1 MCLRFCVVNDSDAV
15 CADAVCLAT
24 KARARVRAMEPE
36 RMKANLILAT
46 AMTLV
51 ALAGCATVKPRADF
65 DRAARDV
72 GRAVGTEAF
81 YRPDDERDNERRVT
95 ELLDGGLS
103 ADEAVQV
110 TLLNNPRLQAALF
123 KLGISRAEV
132 VQSGLFSNPTL
143 AVSVRWPDGGG
154 LTNLQAG
161 LAQNIAEL
169 WQIPYRQKAAE
180 RDLDRTVLEV
190 AREASVLALDAR
202 TVYWRAVR
210 AHRDHELAREN
221 LELAQ
226 NLHQLAIS
234 RRDAGAGSEVD
245 VNLAESQLMGAELR
259 LRNAGLGAVEASAA
273 LATRLGIKTPP
284 RDLLLSDSLLEPTA
298 WTLTPAQVITTAMA
312 DRLDVQATIMAADG
326 ALARVEL
333 EKSRF
338 LRSLELGVSTER
350 SARNSRGDRNWLADT
365 AFASAQAG
373 QLTPPSLQ
381 PREPESTD
389 WVIGPELGVEL
400 PLFDQNQAQIAK
412 AEYVH
417 RQALKVLD
425 ALEREL
431 TQEAYVA
438 FERATTAAGNARF
451 YKEKVLPLRE
461 TGLSLAQGAYTAG
474 RATLLSV
481 QEAQR
486 LLLEARA
493 GYVEALTNHALAIV
507 ELERVAGRPFQ
518 KLLESAA
525 SMPAGPRSNNA
536 ASQSAED
543 K

>member
-1 MCLRFCVVNDSDAV
+1 
-15 CADAVCLAT
+15 
-24 KARARVRAMEPE
+24 
-36 RMKANLILAT
+36 MKANLILAT
-46 AMTLV
+46 ALILV
-51 ALAGCATVKPRADF
+51 ALVGCATVNPRADF

-72 GRAVGTEAF
+72 GRAVGTEAL
-81 YRPDDERDNERRVT
+81 YRPDDERENERRVT

-110 TLLNNPRLQAALF
+110 ALLNNPRLQAALF

-169 WQIPYRQKAAE
+169 WQISYRKQASE
-180 RDLDRTVLEV
+180 RDLDRTVLDV

-202 TVYWRAVR
+202 TAYWRAVR
-210 AHRDHELAREN
+210 AHRDQELAREN

-226 NLHQLAIS
+226 KLHQLAIS
-234 RRDAGAGSEVD
+234 RRDAGAGSDVD
-245 VNLAESQLMGAELR
+245 VNLAESQLMGAELK
-259 LRNAGLGAVEASAA
+259 LRNVALTKVEASAA
-273 LATRLGIKTPP
+273 LATRLGLRNPP
-284 RDLLLSDSLLEPTA
+284 GELVLSDSLLEPTA

-312 DRLDVQATIMAADG
+312 DRLDVQATRMAADG

-417 RQALKVLD
+417 QQALKVLD

-493 GYVEALTNHALAIV
+493 GHVEALTNHSLAVV
-507 ELERVAGRPFQ
+507 ELERVAGRPFS
-518 KLLESAA
+518 KLIE
-525 SMPAGPRSNNA
+525 SMPGTQAGSGLNSTAP
-536 ASQSAED
+536 QPAED
-543 K
+543 KR

>member
-1 MCLRFCVVNDSDAV
+1 
-15 CADAVCLAT
+15 
-24 KARARVRAMEPE
+24 
-36 RMKANLILAT
+36 MKANLIYAT
-46 AMTLV
+46 AMILV
-51 ALAGCATVKPRADF
+51 ALTGCATVNPRADF
-65 DRAARDV
+65 DRAARAVD
-72 GRAVGTEAF
+72 RAVGIDTL
-81 YRPDDERDNERRVT
+81 YRPDDGRDINRRVT

-103 ADEAVQV
+103 AEEAVQV
-110 TLLNNPRLQAALF
+110 ALLNNPRLQAALF

-132 VQSGLFSNPTL
+132 VQSGLFTNPTL
-143 AVSVRWPDGGG
+143 AVSLRWPDGGG

-169 WQIPYRQKAAE
+169 WQISYRKQAAE

-190 AREASVLALDAR
+190 AREASVIALDAR
-202 TVYWRAVR
+202 TAYWRAVR
-210 AHRDHELAREN
+210 AHRDGELAREN

-226 NLHQLAIS
+226 TLHQLVIS
-234 RRDAGAGSEVD
+234 RREAGAGSDVD
-245 VNLAESQLMGAELR
+245 VNLAESQLMGTELW
-259 LRNAGLGAVEASAA
+259 LRNAALATVEASAA
-273 LATRLGIKTPP
+273 LATHLGIKAPP
-284 RDLLLSDSLLEPTA
+284 GDLVLSDSLVEPEN
-298 WTLTPAQVITTAMA
+298 WTLTPLQVIAAAMV
-312 DRLDVQATIMAADG
+312 DRLDVQATKMAADA
-326 ALARVEL
+326 ALARAEL

-338 LRSLELGVSTER
+338 LRSLELGISAER
-350 SARNSRGDRNWLADT
+350 SARNSRGDRNWLAET
-365 AFASAQAG
+365 AYSSAQAG

-381 PREPESTD
+381 PREPVSTD

-400 PLFDQNQAQIAK
+400 PLFDQNRAQIAK

-417 RQALKVLD
+417 QQALKVLD

-431 TQEAYVA
+431 TQEAYVG
-438 FERATTAAGNARF
+438 FERATTAAENARF

-493 GYVEALTNHALAIV
+493 GYVETLMNHALAIV

-518 KLLESAA
+518 RLLESAA
-525 SMPAGPRSNNA
+525 SAPAGSLNSDA
-536 ASQSAED
+536 DSQHEED
-543 K
+543 E

>member
-1 MCLRFCVVNDSDAV
+1 
-15 CADAVCLAT
+15 
-24 KARARVRAMEPE
+24 
-36 RMKANLILAT
+36 MKAILIIAT
-46 AMTLV
+46 ALMLV
-51 ALAGCATVKPRADF
+51 ALVGCATVNPRADY

-72 GRAVGTEAF
+72 GRAVGTDVL
-81 YRPDDERDNERRVT
+81 YRPDDAHGNECRVT

-110 TLLNNPRLQAALF
+110 ALLNNPRLQAALF
-123 KLGISRAEV
+123 KLGISRADV

-180 RDLDRTVLEV
+180 RDLDRTVLDV

-202 TVYWRAVR
+202 TAYWRSVR
-210 AHRDHELAREN
+210 AHREHELAREN

-226 NLHQLAIS
+226 KLHQLAIS
-234 RRDAGAGSEVD
+234 RRDAGAGSDVD
-245 VNLAESQLMGAELR
+245 VNLAESQLMGAELK
-259 LRNAGLGAVEASAA
+259 LRNAALATVEASAA

-284 RDLLLSDSLLEPTA
+284 GDLVLSDSLAEPTT
-298 WTLTPAQVITTAMA
+298 WMLTPAQVITAAMA
-312 DRLDVQATIMAADG
+312 DRLDVQATRMSADG
-326 ALARVEL
+326 ARARVEL

-417 RQALKVLD
+417 QQALKVLD

-431 TQEAYVA
+431 AQEAYVA
-438 FERATTAAGNARF
+438 CERATTAAGNARF

-493 GYVEALTNHALAIV
+493 GYVEALTSHTLAIV

-525 SMPAGPRSNNA
+525 SMPVSPRSSSA
-536 ASQSAED
+536 ASQPAED
-543 K
+543 E